1 MARATEVTEW
11 TYAGE
16 LAGWITAILSDIGS
30 FLTRAVCEERVI
42 STGKRPDILVYSNT
56 GEIQL
61 TITVKRPSAD
71 VDIFGEDLR
80 AEACAKARSVEA
92 PYAATHDVN
101 QFVLWDARTEQRV
114 YDFTIIVVSELS
126 RYRAKE
132 QEIKNS
138 MRVVLSYY
146 MDLLRGRRTPRRF
159 DEGVPKAL
167 VGLVDGF
174 IIEGGIAQFL
184 ARQFRDDAQFRDGF
198 DRWVLDEGR
207 AKPDTDQQLEHECE
221 RLARQFL
228 YTFINKA
235 IFYYVL
241 RSRYPRLSRLT
252 LPLDGSHEIFHEVLN
267 VFLIAAQRES
277 GDYETV
283 FQTDFVDTIPIP
295 DSAVGHLSTII
306 RYIGSLDYADIP
318 YDVIGGIFER
328 LVDQTER
335 HYMGQFFTPVPV
347 VDLILGFCQRDAG
360 AVGLD
365 PGCGSGTF
373 LVRMYY
379 RYKYL
384 DAEVGHEQL
393 LERIWGI
400 DIARFP
406 AHLSTI
412 NLAIRDLS
420 SHENY
425 PIVIAEDFFDVEGTG
440 SSVTIGLRQESLPLG
455 FEEETKQL
463 SADIIRRE
471 VPPMN
476 FVVGNPPYTRH
487 EELHEEIFGEDYK
500 QKLEDCLG
508 RDFPGLS
515 VSKQAG
521 IYAYFIPHGLR
532 FLQNGGDRLGY
543 VTLSSWLDANFGEGL
558 KELLLTTTKI
568 IAIVESRVERW
579 FETTQML
586 PLILIVERVQSPQPL
601 NEQQVKFVR
610 LTKPLSQV
618 IPLPTEGN
626 ETANIRHWQKVDEL
640 TEAIEQAE
648 QQDGEVFALQ
658 NTQLT
663 EVQDDPQVKYVRTNG
678 WETLCVPQSSLRSS
692 EKWGKYLRAPIGYFK
707 ALGTHPDLIVPL
719 GEGDNP
725 PAFVTRGIT
734 TGAQAFFCL
743 ENAGNPFDVERI
755 PDEYMLRDPAGRVR
769 FRLPVRFVYPGVT
782 KIKPYRTLSIQ
793 RAEDLIFSCP
803 LEREQLEQEF
813 PGVLA
818 YVEWGESQGYHETA
832 TCRDRANSH
841 LWYDLGIRQNRELVM
856 PGLIWDAYRVHYNQA
871 SAIATDCQAELCV
884 SAYPKALCAIL
895 NSTFTALCVEFSGRY
910 IENRDRTL
918 SNQLKIMDIKSI
930 RVIDPRRIDDSIVRE
945 LEEAF
950 DNLCHRE
957 VLPAWDEV
965 AQDDRRRLDDIV
977 FKDILGL
984 SDDEANDLRQA
995 YVSAVQYR
1003 IQRANTSDSP

>member
-1 MARATEVTEW
+1 MCARTQVTEW

-16 LAGWITAILSDIGS
+16 LAAWMTAILSEIGG
-30 FLTRAVCEERVI
+30 FLTRAVVEERVVE
-42 STGKRPDILVYSNT
+42 TGKRPDILIYSDT

-61 TITVKRPSAD
+61 TITVKRPSSD
-71 VDIFGEDLR
+71 INIFGEDLR
-80 AEACAKARSVEA
+80 AEACAKARSVGA
-92 PYAATHDVN
+92 PYAATHNVS
-101 QFVLWDARTEQRV
+101 QLVLWDARTEQRV
-114 YDFTIIVVSELS
+114 DDFVITPVSELS
-126 RYRAKE
+126 RYRVKE

-138 MRVVLSYY
+138 MQVVLRYY
-146 MDLLRGRRTPRRF
+146 MDLLKGRRAPRQL
-159 DEGVPKAL
+159 DESVPEAL
-167 VGLVDGF
+167 ARLVDGF

-184 ARQFRDDAQFRDGF
+184 ARQFRDDAQFRNGF
-198 DRWVLDEGR
+198 DKWVLDEGR
-207 AKPDTDQQLEHECE
+207 TEPMTDEEIEHECD

-241 RSRYPRLSRLT
+241 RNRYTSLPKLT
-252 LPLDGSHEIFHEVLN
+252 SLPSDGSHQIFHKMLN
-267 VFLIAAQRES
+267 VLLHEAQRES

-283 FQTDFVDTIPIP
+283 FQTDFVDTIALP
-295 DSAVGHLSTII
+295 DSAIQHLSTIV
-306 RYIGSLDYADIP
+306 RYLDSLDYADIP
-318 YDVIGGIFER
+318 YDIIGRIFER

-335 HYMGQFFTPVPV
+335 HYMGQFFTPALV
-347 VDLILGFCQRDAG
+347 VDFILGFCQRDPDAI
-360 AVGLD
+360 GLD

-384 DAEVGHEQL
+384 DAQLDHQQL

-420 SHENY
+420 SHDNY

-440 SSVTIGLRQESLPLG
+440 SSVTIGLPQTSLRLG
-455 FEEETKQL
+455 FEKETKQL
-463 SADIIRRE
+463 SAEIIKRE

-487 EELHEEIFGEDYK
+487 EELHEAIFGEDYK
-500 QKLEDCLG
+500 QKLQDCLG

-515 VSKQAG
+515 LLKQAG

-532 FLQNGGDRLGY
+532 FLQNEGDRLGY

-558 KELLLTTTKI
+558 KELLLANTKI
-568 IAIVESRVERW
+568 VAIVESRVERW
-579 FETTQML
+579 FKTTQML
-586 PLILIVERVQSPQPL
+586 PLILIVERLRSPQRL
-601 NEQQVKFVR
+601 DEHQVKFVR
-610 LTKPLSQV
+610 LTKPLSEL
-618 IPLPTEGN
+618 IPSPTDGN
-626 ETANIRHWQKVDEL
+626 QTANIRHWQKVDEL
-640 TEAIEQAE
+640 TDAIEQAE
-648 QQDGEVFALQ
+648 EQDGEILEAR
-658 NTQLT
+658 NIQLT
-663 EVQDDPQVKYVRTNG
+663 KNQSDAHLKYVRRNG
-678 WETLCVPQSSLRSS
+678 WEALCVPQTSLRSS
-692 EKWGKYLRAPIGYFK
+692 EKWGKYLRAPIGYFR
-707 ALGTHPDLIVPL
+707 ALSTRHDLIVPL

-725 PAFVTRGIT
+725 PASVTRGVT

-743 ENAGNPFDVERI
+743 RNAGNPFDVELVA
-755 PDEYMLRDPAGRVR
+755 DEYILRDSASRVR
-769 FRLPVRFVYPGVT
+769 FRLPGSFVYPGVT
-782 KIKPYRTLSIQ
+782 KIRPYRTLCIQ

-803 LEREQLEQEF
+803 IEPEQLEQEF
-813 PGVLA
+813 PSVLA
-818 YVEWGESQGYHETA
+818 YVEWGESQSYHESA
-832 TCRDRANSH
+832 TCRDRANSRP
-841 LWYDLGIRQNRELVM
+841 WYDLGIGEVSELVM

-871 SAIATDCQAELCV
+871 NAIATDCQAELHV
-884 SAYPKALCAIL
+884 PIRAKALCGIL
-895 NSTFTALCVEFSGRY
+895 SSTFTALSVEFSGRY

-918 SNQLKIMDIKSI
+918 SNQLKIMDIKSVP
-930 RVIDPRRIDDSIVRE
+930 VIDPRKIEEGIVSE

-984 SDDEANDLRQA
+984 TDEDADELREA
-995 YVSAVQYR
+995 YVNAVRYR
-1003 IQRANTSDSP
+1003 IQRGGG